1 MLMSAKIGNKD
12 MEIFDF
18 LKGNMMVYVCG
29 KFGVCSMFLSS
40 FTKREESIPQ
50 HNGAIKSPA
59 RIELI

>member
-29 KFGVCSMFLSS
+29 KFGVCSMFLSD
-40 FTKREESIPQ
+40 FTKGAESTPQ
-50 HNGAIKSPA
+50 HCGALKS
-59 RIELI
+59 RTRLELI